1 MTVDRWS
8 LTDRRVLITGGSAG
22 IGLAIAREFLE
33 LGAHVALVARDE
45 QRLEWTVEE
54 LGAAHPEAEIFALA
68 MDLSYPEEL
77 GEVPAWITGHWG
89 ALDVLV
95 NNVGT
100 NIRKPALDFDLGE
113 YQSLM
118 DANLTSCFELSRL
131 CHALLR
137 EGDDPAIVNISSVA
151 GLTHLR
157 TGAPYAMSKAAMIQ
171 LTRNLACEWAAD
183 GIRVNCL
190 APWYIETP
198 LTEPLF
204 EDPDYLNDILAR
216 TPMKRIGR
224 AEEVAAACAFLA
236 MPASSYIT
244 GQCLAVD
251 GGFSQYGF

>member
-1 MTVDRWS
+1 MTQDRWT
-8 LTDRRVLITGGSAG
+8 LAGRRALITGGSAG
-22 IGLAIAREFLE
+22 IGLAIAREFLD
-33 LGAHVALVARDE
+33 LGAHVALIARDE
-45 QRLEWTVEE
+45 QRLEWVVGE
-54 LGAAHPEAEIFALA
+54 LDEAYPEAEIYALA

-77 GEVPAWITGHWG
+77 GEVPAWIAGHWDG
-89 ALDVLV
+89 LEVLV

-100 NIRKPALDFDLGE
+100 NVRKSALDFDLGE

-137 EGDDPAIVNISSVA
+137 AGDDPAVVNISSVA

-171 LTRNLACEWAAD
+171 LTRNLACEWADD

-198 LTEPLF
+198 LTEPLLQNREF
-204 EDPDYLNDILAR
+204 LNDILAR
-216 TPMKRIGR
+216 TPMQRIGR

-236 MPASSYIT
+236 MPAASYIT